1 MSGYSH
7 ARDAPWR
14 NLDRCEHKVWL
25 CSDFRVLMIK
35 QGIEKAGSINKLG
48 RQLGYRSRIHPGWS
62 IRQILLGKQAFPMD
76 RFRRLADYLDYSME
90 EVLRYR
96 ASPKRVTVE
105 STRRAL

>member
-1 MSGYSH
+1 M
-7 ARDAPWR
+7 
-14 NLDRCEHKVWL
+14 

-62 IRQILLGKQAFPMD
+62 IRQILLGEQAFPMD
-76 RFRRLADYLDYSME
+76 RLRRLADYLDYSME

-96 ASPKRVTVE
+96 
-105 STRRAL
+105 